1 MPRNIEIKA
10 RISSVE
16 ALLPKVRLVAER
28 GPWEIRQ
35 DDRYFACAGGRLKLR
50 VDAEGAGELIYYRRS
65 DLLSPR
71 QSFYLRSAIPDP
83 GTLRALLAEA
93 FGEVGR
99 VEKQRTLFLRGR
111 TRIHLDQINGLGDFL
126 ELEVVL
132 AEHEP
137 PAQGIGEAKELLLQ
151 LGLDP
156 SQLIAGSY
164 LDLLADKRGGGDP
177 PVWAPSRVES

>member
-16 ALLPKVRLVAER
+16 ELLPKVRLMAER

-35 DDRYFACAGGRLKLR
+35 DDHYFACAGGRLKLR

-65 DLLSPR
+65 DQLSPR
-71 QSFYLRSAIPDP
+71 PSFYLRSAIPDP
-83 GTLRALLAEA
+83 DTLRELLAQA

-99 VEKQRTLFLRGR
+99 IEKRRTLFLRGR
-111 TRIHLDQINGLGDFL
+111 TRIHLDQVKGLGHFL

-132 AEHEP
+132 AEDEP
-137 PAQGIGEAKELLLQ
+137 LAQATIEANELLKQ

-156 SQLIAGSY
+156 SQRIAGSY
-164 LDLLADKRGGGDP
+164 LDLLAEQHIGADP
-177 PVWAPSRVES
+177 PLWAPSRVES